1 MLSPAGSDNTLKL
14 QYYVFLCLT
23 SLVHN
28 MKEVT
33 FKREMIGNEGMVLLD
48 TVRRL
53 NRRGAVA
60 HLLRLLRK
68 THPADIAWVFRHLTP
83 VERKKVFS
91 VIAQTEMVGEFLSEV
106 DQSIMLE
113 LVQDLTPKFMVAVIS
128 EMASDDVADLLEAL
142 PEEMANEIRQL
153 MVKEDREE
161 VDELLQYHPETAGG
175 LMSPDFLALDGE
187 LSAGDAIKIVQE
199 RSEEMEMSFYLYI
212 THGEGQLA
220 GVVSLR
226 ELLLH
231 PPYRQLKNIMNSNVT
246 SVTTDTNQDEVAHV
260 ISQYNILA
268 VPVVDSSYILVGI
281 VTVDDIIDVIREEAT
296 EDFLRMAGAGK
307 DSEILLKSTMANA
320 MTRAPWLFASW
331 IGGVMAMVI
340 ITFFHDE
347 LQQVLALAAF
357 IPIVI
362 GMGGNIATQSSTI
375 IIRGIATGR
384 VNMQELSKVIFKEM
398 RVGLILGTV
407 YGLFLGVLAFF
418 GYADPSYLGL
428 VVGLSVLFVMTMAA
442 TVGTFV
448 PLILK
453 RLNFDAAVATGPFVT
468 TSIDILGV
476 LVYFLIAKSLLNL

>member
-1 MLSPAGSDNTLKL
+1 
-14 QYYVFLCLT
+14 
-23 SLVHN
+23 
-28 MKEVT
+28 MKEST

-60 HLLRLLRK
+60 HLLKLLQK
-68 THPADIAWVFRHLTP
+68 THPADMAWVFRYLSP
-83 VERKKVFS
+83 VERKKVFN

-106 DQSIMLE
+106 DQAIMLE

-142 PEEMANEIRQL
+142 PEETANEIRQL

-175 LMSPDFLALDGE
+175 LMSPDFMALDGE

-212 THGEGQLA
+212 THGDGQLS
-220 GVVSLR
+220 GVISLR

-231 PPYRQLKNIMNSNVT
+231 PPYRQLKNIMNTNVT

-268 VPVVDSSYILVGI
+268 VPVVDSNYKLVGI

-296 EDFLRMAGAGK
+296 EDFLRMAGVGK
-307 DSEILLKSTMANA
+307 DSEILLKSTLANA

-331 IGGVMAMVI
+331 LGGIMSMII
-340 ITFFHDE
+340 ITLFQGE
-347 LQQVLALAAF
+347 LQRVLALAAF
-357 IPIVI
+357 IPII
-362 GMGGNIATQSSTI
+362 NGMGGNIATQSSTI

-384 VNMQELSKVIFKEM
+384 INMQEFSKVIFKEM
-398 RVGLILGTV
+398 RVGLILGAV

-418 GYADPSYLGL
+418 GFPQLRNLGL
-428 VVGLSVLFVMTMAA
+428 VVGIAIFFVMTLAVS
-442 TVGTFV
+442 VGSFV

-453 RLNFDAAVATGPFVT
+453 RLNFDAAIATGPFVT

-476 LVYFLIAKSLLNL
+476 LTYFLIAKYLLHL

>member
-1 MLSPAGSDNTLKL
+1 
-14 QYYVFLCLT
+14 
-23 SLVHN
+23 
-28 MKEVT
+28 MKEST
-33 FKREMIGNEGMVLLD
+33 YKREMIGNEGMVLLD

-60 HLLRLLRK
+60 HLLKLLQK
-68 THPADIAWVFRHLTP
+68 THPADMAWVFRHLSP
-83 VERKKVFS
+83 AERKKVFNI
-91 VIAQTEMVGEFLSEV
+91 IAQTELVGDFLSEV
-106 DQSIMLE
+106 DQAIMLE

-153 MVKEDREE
+153 MGKEDREE

-175 LMSPDFLALDGE
+175 LMSPDFMALDGE
-187 LSAGDAIKIVQE
+187 LSAGDAIRIVQE

-212 THGEGQLA
+212 THGDGQLA

-231 PPYRQLKNIMNSNVT
+231 PPYRQLKNIMNTNVT

-268 VPVVDSSYILVGI
+268 VPVVDSNYKLVGI

-296 EDFLRMAGAGK
+296 EDFLRMAGVGK
-307 DSEILLKSTMANA
+307 DSEILLKPTLANA
-320 MTRAPWLFASW
+320 LTRAPWLFASW
-331 IGGVMAMVI
+331 LGGIMSMVI
-340 ITFFHDE
+340 ITLFQGE
-347 LQQVLALAAF
+347 LQRVLALAAF
-357 IPIVI
+357 IPII
-362 GMGGNIATQSSTI
+362 NGMGGNIATQSSTI

-384 VNMQELSKVIFKEM
+384 INMQEFSKVIFKEM
-398 RVGLILGTV
+398 RVGLLLGAV
-407 YGLFLGVLAFF
+407 YGLFLGILAFF
-418 GYADPSYLGL
+418 GFPQLRNLGL
-428 VVGLSVLFVMTMAA
+428 VVGIAIFFVMTLAV
-442 TVGTFV
+442 TVGSFV

-453 RLNFDAAVATGPFVT
+453 RLNFDAAIATGPFVT

-476 LVYFLIAKSLLNL
+476 LTYFLIAKYLLHL

>member
-1 MLSPAGSDNTLKL
+1 
-14 QYYVFLCLT
+14 
-23 SLVHN
+23 
-28 MKEVT
+28 MKEAT

-60 HLLRLLRK
+60 HLLKLLRK
-68 THPADIAWVFRHLTP
+68 THPADMAWVFRHLTP
-83 VERKKVFS
+83 VERKKVFN

-212 THGEGQLA
+212 THGEDQLA
-220 GVVSLR
+220 GVISLR

-268 VPVVDSSYILVGI
+268 VPVVDNSYKLVGI

-331 IGGVMAMVI
+331 VGGVMAMFI

-347 LQQVLALAAF
+347 LQKVLALAAF

-375 IIRGIATGR
+375 VIRGIATGR
-384 VNMQELSKVIFKEM
+384 VNMQELSKVIYKEM

-418 GYADPSYLGL
+418 GYAEPVFLGL

-476 LVYFLIAKSLLNL
+476 LAYFLIAKSLLNL

>member
-1 MLSPAGSDNTLKL
+1 M
-14 QYYVFLCLT
+14 
-23 SLVHN
+23 
-28 MKEVT
+28 
-33 FKREMIGNEGMVLLD
+33 
-48 TVRRL
+48 
-53 NRRGAVA
+53 
-60 HLLRLLRK
+60 
-68 THPADIAWVFRHLTP
+68 AWVFRHLAP
-83 VERKKVFS
+83 EDRKKVFN
-91 VIAQTEMVGEFLSEV
+91 IITQTEMVGEFLSEV
-106 DQSIMLE
+106 DEAIMLD
-113 LVQDLTPKFMVAVIS
+113 LVEDLTPKFMVAVMS

-142 PEEMANEIRQL
+142 PEEKANEIRQL

-175 LMSPDFLALDGE
+175 LMSPDFMALDGE

-199 RSEEMEMSFYLYI
+199 RSEESEMSFYLYI

-220 GVVSLR
+220 GVISLR

-231 PPYRQLKNIMNSNVT
+231 PPYRQLKNIMNSTVT
-246 SVTTDTNQDEVAHV
+246 SVATDTDQEEVAHV

-268 VPVVDSSYILVGI
+268 VPVVDSNYKLVGI

-307 DSEILLKSTMANA
+307 DSEILLKSTLDNA

-331 IGGVMAMVI
+331 IGGVMAMLI
-340 ITFFHDE
+340 IAYFHDE
-347 LQQVLALAAF
+347 LQKVLALAAF
-357 IPIVI
+357 IPVVI

-384 VNMQELSKVIFKEM
+384 VNMQELSKVVFKEM

-418 GYADPSYLGL
+418 GYAETQYLGL
-428 VVGLSVLFVMTMAA
+428 VVGISVLFVMTMAA

-453 RLNFDAAVATGPFVT
+453 RLDFDAAIATGPFVT

-476 LVYFLIAKSLLNL
+476 LAYFLIAKSLLNL

>member
-1 MLSPAGSDNTLKL
+1 
-14 QYYVFLCLT
+14 
-23 SLVHN
+23 
-28 MKEVT
+28 MKEAT
-33 FKREMIGNEGMVLLD
+33 LKREMIGNEGMVLLD

-53 NRRGAVA
+53 NRRGATA
-60 HLLRLLRK
+60 HLLKLLLK
-68 THPADIAWVFRHLTP
+68 THPADMAWVFRHLSP
-83 VERKKVFS
+83 AERKNVFNI
-91 VIAQTEMVGEFLSEV
+91 IAQTEMVGEFLSEV
-106 DQSIMLE
+106 DQAIMLE
-113 LVQDLTPKFMVAVIS
+113 LVQDLTPKYMVAVIS

-161 VDELLQYHPETAGG
+161 VDELLQYHPESAGG
-175 LMSPDFLALDGE
+175 LMSPDFMALDGE

-212 THGEGQLA
+212 THGDGQLA
-220 GVVSLR
+220 GVISLR

-231 PPYRQLKNIMNSNVT
+231 PPYRQLKNIMNTNVT
-246 SVTTDTNQDEVAHV
+246 SVATDTNQDEVAHV

-268 VPVVDSSYILVGI
+268 VPVVDNNYNLVGI

-307 DSEILLKSTMANA
+307 DSEILLKSTLDNA

-331 IGGVMAMVI
+331 VGGVMAMFI
-340 ITFFHDE
+340 ISFFHDE
-347 LQQVLALAAF
+347 LQKVLALAAF

-398 RVGLILGTV
+398 RVGLILGAV
-407 YGLFLGVLAFF
+407 YGLFLGILAFF
-418 GYADPSYLGL
+418 GYTGPSYLGL
-428 VVGLSVLFVMTMAA
+428 VVGLSVFFVMTLAA

-453 RLNFDAAVATGPFVT
+453 RLNFDAAIATGPFVT

-476 LVYFLIAKSLLNL
+476 LAYFLIAKSLLQL

>member
-1 MLSPAGSDNTLKL
+1 
-14 QYYVFLCLT
+14 
-23 SLVHN
+23 
-28 MKEVT
+28 
-33 FKREMIGNEGMVLLD
+33 MIGNEGMVLLD

-60 HLLRLLRK
+60 HLLKLLRK
-68 THPADIAWVFRHLTP
+68 THPADMAWVFRHLTP
-83 VERKKVFS
+83 VERKKVFN

-187 LSAGDAIKIVQE
+187 LTAGDAIKIVQE

-212 THGEGQLA
+212 THGEGQLT
-220 GVVSLR
+220 GVISLR

-268 VPVVDSSYILVGI
+268 VPVVDGSYKLVGI

-331 IGGVMAMVI
+331 VGGVMAMFI

-384 VNMQELSKVIFKEM
+384 VNMQELSRVIFKEM
-398 RVGLILGTV
+398 RVGLILGSV

-418 GYADPSYLGL
+418 GYADPDYLGL
-428 VVGLSVLFVMTMAA
+428 VVGLSVLLVMTMAA

-476 LVYFLIAKSLLNL
+476 LAYFLIAKTLLNL